1 MNKLGVIVPHRH
13 RWEHLAIFKRHI
25 INYLD
30 SKKIPF
36 ELIIVNQ
43 DDAKQFNRGMLLN
56 IGFKYAKRLG
66 CNYVVFHDIDL
77 LPVDVD
83 YSYSSFPVHLAKDI
97 VEEETGN
104 HKKTFEQYFG
114 GVTIFPV
121 DEFRRM
127 NGYSNRYWGWGF
139 EDDDL
144 LLRCVRNGC
153 ETDLGF
159 VKNAKRKFTAL
170 YFNGINSY
178 VEIKNNFDLNTDLT
192 FFVSFYP
199 EDLECD
205 HTKESDVFTA
215 FSLPGYDTAVS
226 YNSFQRYN
234 FVTFDKEEKAFYI
247 NSDIRTNHQTVI
259 CVTISLQEGK
269 IKLYQDGLLVGETEG
284 FKDLRSY
291 EDVGTFYLGAGN
303 PTRDGDPNMFK
314 GLIDSFAVIKKSLSE
329 EEIIE
334 LSTSHK
340 FGKYKLSKELHI
352 LYNASNI
359 RNDRLVDQSGNKN
372 HARIFN
378 CDVREINLASHKK
391 LEIPRRRKG
400 LFKALGHSENG
411 FFENKWKD
419 QATRWNQL
427 RFVNEVSKN
436 YSLANSDEEDGVFR
450 IKFTEHGIKK
460 DRNITW
466 IDVGI

>member
-13 RWEHLAIFKRHI
+13 RWEHLDIFKKRI
-25 INYLD
+25 VNYLNE
-30 SKKIPF
+30 KKIPF
-36 ELIIVNQ
+36 EIIIVNQ

-77 LPVDVD
+77 IPIDVD
-83 YSYSSFPVHLAKDI
+83 YSYSEYPVHLAKDM
-97 VEEETGN
+97 VDDETEKN
-104 HKKTFEQYFG
+104 KKTFDQYFG

-121 DEFRRM
+121 DEFRRI
-127 NGYSNRYWGWGF
+127 NGYSNKYWGWGF

-178 VEIKNNFDLNTDLT
+178 VEIKNNFNTDTDLT

-199 EDLECD
+199 EELECD
-205 HTKESDVFTA
+205 HTKDSDVFTA

-234 FVTFDKEEKAFYI
+234 FVTFDDNEKAYYI
-247 NSDIRTNHQTVI
+247 NSDIKPNYQTII
-259 CVTISLQEGK
+259 CVTISLTEKK
-269 IKLYQDGLLVGETEG
+269 IKFYQDGELIGETDG
-284 FKDLRSY
+284 FDNIRSY
-291 EDVGTFYLGAGN
+291 EDINLFYLGAGN
-303 PTRDGDPNMFK
+303 PNRIGDPNMFK
-314 GLIDSFAVIKKSLSE
+314 GLIDSFAVIKKCLSE
-329 EEIIE
+329 EEALEI
-334 LSTSHK
+334 SKTQQFK
-340 FGKYKLSKELHI
+340 KYRISKELHL
-352 LYNASNI
+352 LYNAKNI
-359 RNDRLVDQSGNKN
+359 RNYRLVDQSGNKN
-372 HARIFN
+372 HGRIFN
-378 CDVREINLASHKK
+378 CDVREIELPSHRKI
-391 LEIPRRRKG
+391 EIPRRRKG

-419 QATRWNQL
+419 HATRWNQL
-427 RFVNEVSKN
+427 RFVNEISKN
-436 YSLANSDEEDGVFR
+436 YSISAADDDGVFR

-460 DRNITW
+460 DKNITW